1 MTVFILTVIIIKLLS
16 DHKTNLK
23 EIFLVVIAAVVWLLV
38 CSAIIALFIIYN
50 AKPR

>member
-16 DHKTNLK
+16 DHKPSIK
-23 EIFLVVIAAVVWLLV
+23 EAFLVVVAAVVWLLV
-38 CSAIIALFIIYN
+38 CSAFIALFIILN

>member
-16 DHKTNLK
+16 DHKPNLK
-23 EIFLVVIAAVVWLLV
+23 ETILVVATAVVWLLV
-38 CSAIIALFIIYN
+38 CSAFIALFIILN